1 MTDTLFLTVLHG
13 GLIPE
18 QIAQD
23 NISDILVKKKNEIKC
38 LPHLCRKMP
47 SFIISNVLFFFKSRI
62 SYALCTENIQRM
74 PAAQCLAFPVFGHKQ
89 D

>member
-23 NISDILVKKKNEIKC
+23 NISDILVKNEIKY
-38 LPHLCRKMP
+38 LPHLCRKIP
-47 SFIISNVLFFFKSRI
+47 SFILSNVLFFFKSRI

-74 PAAQCLAFPVFGHKQ
+74 PAVQCLAFPMFGHKQ
-89 D
+89 N